1 MFSRHHDTN
10 LALVVALVF
19 AGCAA
24 SSTSTSSNETSSSA
38 TSTATS
44 EPAASSTAEPSA
56 LSSSSASAGPTET
69 ASAEPT
75 APEPGSAGARLM
87 RQHFAQTTQIQ
98 DAVIWGEIEKA
109 SRPAGSLADLE
120 GVETLPPKWRESVTQ
135 LKDSSRRI
143 RESSDMQEVA
153 AATADIGRACGNCH
167 GKAGGP
173 KIVVNDPPPVDAKSV
188 ASRMQRHKWATARL
202 WEGLY
207 GPSDAAWKAGASAL
221 ELDPFPSEVLD
232 KGGVHGRSAAS
243 NFRDV
248 AKTLSKAKTSE
259 ARGAAYA
266 SLLSTCAPCHAA
278 VGAQRH

>member
-1 MFSRHHDTN
+1 MFTRHRDTN
-10 LALVVALVF
+10 LALVVALIF

-24 SSTSTSSNETSSSA
+24 SSSSTSNDTSSS
-38 TSTATS
+38 STATAVTA
-44 EPAASSTAEPSA
+44 EPTASTTAEPSA
-56 LSSSSASAGPTET
+56 SANTSASAGPTET
-69 ASAEPT
+69 ASAEPSG
-75 APEPGSAGARLM
+75 PPPGSAGARLM

-109 SRPAGSLADLE
+109 SRPAGSLADVE
-120 GVETLPPKWRESVTQ
+120 GVETLPPKWQESVTQ

-143 RESSDMQEVA
+143 RESSDLQEVA

-173 KIVVNDPPPVDAKSV
+173 KIVVNDPPTVDAKSV
-188 ASRMQRHKWATARL
+188 ASRMQRHKWAAARL

-221 ELDPFPSEVLD
+221 ELDPFPEEVLN

-248 AKTLSKAKTSE
+248 AKTLSKAKTSD
-259 ARGAAYA
+259 ARGSAYA